1 MKNKTK
7 LALICGMLGCFC
19 YGAGDWLMIYGDPS
33 HTGQLSWL
41 TSGTAQI
48 PLWRYDLAMALAFPG
63 IILYGIA
70 LFAVERYIWTEQ
82 EKQVYHYL
90 NAFGLTP
97 WIALHLF
104 YVMILVLFSW
114 MNANGYAAD
123 SLAICEGLFSQLSWL
138 IPVSEAFMLP
148 VFLYWFYLQIRGKT
162 VFPRWMAFT
171 NVLVIFAV
179 LKGVSLLMPVSAFR
193 LGFTN
198 GLMSESMIIWFGI
211 LLLSDKNGCFPH
223 LQVRDANERM
233 NGEMTAC

>member
-1 MKNKTK
+1 MYMHTYGKN
-7 LALICGMLGCFC
+7 A
-19 YGAGDWLMIYGDPS
+19 DPVVV
-33 HTGQLSWL
+33 L
-41 TSGTAQI
+41 
-48 PLWRYDLAMALAFPG
+48 
-63 IILYGIA
+63 
-70 LFAVERYIWTEQ
+70 
-82 EKQVYHYL
+82 
-90 NAFGLTP
+90 
-97 WIALHLF
+97 LHP
-104 YVMILVLFSW
+104 I
-114 MNANGYAAD
+114 
-123 SLAICEGLFSQLSWL
+123 E
-138 IPVSEAFMLP
+138 SES
-148 VFLYWFYLQIRGKT
+148 WFYLQIRGKT